1 MSGTVGRRR
10 EDFVK
15 YSFDFDGTDEFFSGS
30 TTYTELDGLENVAFS
45 FWIKP
50 TDSGTNRQILSIG
63 TANADTRAS
72 QFQVSRNATNGIQ
85 FYMASLSYG
94 GRSND
99 DVIIQNEWNHV
110 LVTRDDLRG
119 SGDKL
124 KFFVNGVDESFSDG
138 TRFAPSSNANTGL
151 WIGEH
156 QNGFQSPFVGNIDE
170 VAIYNQDMVSYANEL
185 YAGGFI
191 IDLNQIDVKPNNW
204 FRMGE
209 LSQLNGT
216 QWTMTDVNGGYTV
229 LSSNMDGNNRVE
241 DTPQ

>member
-1 MSGTVGRRR
+1 MGTVVGGRRR

-15 YSFDFDGTDEFFSGS
+15 YSFEFDGTDEFFSGS
-30 TTYTELDGLENVAFS
+30 TTYSELDGLENVAFS

-50 TDSGTNRQILSIG
+50 KNSGTNAIVLSIG

-72 QFQVSRNATNGIQ
+72 QFQIIRNATNGIQ
-85 FYMASLSYG
+85 FYMTNLSYG

-99 DVIIQNEWNHV
+99 DVIIQDEWNHV

-119 SGDKL
+119 PGEKL

-156 QNGFQSPFVGNIDE
+156 QNGFNAPFLGGIDE
-170 VAIYNQDMVSYANEL
+170 VAIYNQDMVSYINEI
-185 YAGGFI
+185 YGGGFI
-191 IDLNQIDVKPNNW
+191 IELNQIDTKPINW

-229 LSSNMDGNNRVE
+229 LSESMDGNNRVL
-241 DTPQ
+241 DIP